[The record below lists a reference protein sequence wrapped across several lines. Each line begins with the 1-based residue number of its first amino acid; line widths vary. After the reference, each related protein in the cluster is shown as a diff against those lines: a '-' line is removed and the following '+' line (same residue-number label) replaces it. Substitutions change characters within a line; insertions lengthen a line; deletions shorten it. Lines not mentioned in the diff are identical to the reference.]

1 MDIVK
6 LEGLVFFAYH
16 GFYEEEQKIGNRY
29 EIDITVYTDL
39 SPAAQSDKLKDTINY
54 EVLYQITQQVMKE
67 PSKLLEN
74 IALRIIEQ
82 VKAAYPTIETCEV
95 KVAKMNPPIGGVC
108 EKAVVILKR

>member
-29 EIDITVYTDL
+29 EIDITVSTHL
-39 SPAAQSDKLKDTINY
+39 TEAGISDRLMDTVNY
-54 EVLYQITQQVMKE
+54 ETLYQIAKDIMQV

-82 VKAAYPTIETCEV
+82 VKRNYPNIESCEV

-108 EKAVVILKR
+108 EKAIVVLKR